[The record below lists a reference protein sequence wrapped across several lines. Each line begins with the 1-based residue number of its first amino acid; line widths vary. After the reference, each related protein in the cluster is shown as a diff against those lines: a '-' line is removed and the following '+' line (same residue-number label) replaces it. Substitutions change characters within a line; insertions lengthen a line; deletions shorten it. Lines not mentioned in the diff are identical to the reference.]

1 MTMHEVRSM
10 DAFSGPV
17 ERIERSLTSGLNPPT
32 WLICGIEGTG
42 KWALAMELAQ
52 ALLCETPAPWGCD
65 KCPACKRST
74 SFGHSDLFM
83 LFPYPVGGG
92 SGKAREKFQAEYTAD
107 FLAHK
112 RRFPLLPFPDDR
124 NRYTP
129 ADRITE
135 LRSWSKFKPNEGSR
149 KVAVIYE
156 PELIV
161 RTVVDKLLKL
171 AEEPPPGMTLILVS
185 HKPESL
191 PVTMRSRSRRV
202 DVRRIGPDTLARI
215 LEDSGVAKAKAT
227 NVARQARG
235 AIGVAMSLAA
245 QDDQTDP
252 VLDALGLLTGILA
265 DDPRAWADLQM
276 WQWRAQRQRAQD
288 TLDIWAMLVRD
299 VACASYAAPL
309 LGSRVEPWR
318 KRLQLLA
325 EPERAARALGYI
337 REAQAAIETNVH
349 VGIALSAVGS
359 SMLSLGQ
366 SKTYAGRFWPQLQNV

>member
-1 MTMHEVRSM
+1 MTMHEVRSI
-10 DAFSGPV
+10 DALSGPV
-17 ERIERSLTSGLNPPT
+17 LRIERSLTSGRNPPT

-52 ALLCETPAPWGCD
+52 ALLCETPTPWGCD
-65 KCPACKRST
+65 KCPACTRST
-74 SFGHSDLFM
+74 SFGHPDLFT

-92 SGKAREKFQAEYTAD
+92 SGKAREKFQAEYIAE
-107 FLAHK
+107 FLTHK
-112 RRFPLLPFPDDR
+112 RKFPLLPFPDDR

-135 LRSWSKFKPNEGSR
+135 LRSWTKFKPSEGSR
-149 KVAVIYE
+149 KVALIYE

-191 PVTMRSRSRRV
+191 PQTIRSRSRRV
-202 DVRRIGPDTLARI
+202 DVRRIGPDTLTEI
-215 LEDSGVAKAKAT
+215 LVESGVAKAKAK
-227 NVARQARG
+227 NAARQAQG

-245 QDDQTDP
+245 QEDQTDP
-252 VLDALGLLTGILA
+252 VRDALELLTRILA
-265 DDPRAWADLQM
+265 DDPRACADLQM

-299 VACASYAAPL
+299 LACASYAAPL
-309 LGSRVEPWR
+309 LGSRIEPWR
-318 KRLQLLA
+318 KSLQLLA
-325 EPERAARALGYI
+325 DPERAERALGYI
-337 REAQAAIETNVH
+337 REAQAAIATNVH

-359 SMLSLGQ
+359 NMWSLGQ
-366 SKTYAGRFWPQLQNV
+366 SKNNAGRFWPRLQNV